1 MARRRKRKG
10 LSAEGVAALKDIYTR
25 QRTWVVIP
33 VAEWFEEDG
42 LVVVRTPRFKG
53 KVGKALVGVLK
64 RDQDFNLR
72 LDDFGSFVWR
82 LIDGERTVGE
92 ISEATVEGLDAEEG
106 TAQQRLIMFLRSLN
120 NVGVVRVVAPV
131 SDG

>member
-1 MARRRKRKG
+1 MARRRRRKG

-42 LVVVRTPRFKG
+42 LVVVRAPRFKG
-53 KVGKALVGVLK
+53 KVGKGLVGVLK

-92 ISEATVEGLDAEEG
+92 ISEATVEGMSAEEA

-120 NVGVVRVVAPV
+120 NVGVVRVVAPAV
-131 SDG
+131 DA